1 MWLRVQRFAELA
13 ACKTLESLRIA
24 KQRVDAALL
33 SISVGGRR
41 TVYIIS
47 HEPSFSHQ
55 FER

>member
-1 MWLRVQRFAELA
+1 MYRNEHQVAVSKYERE
-13 ACKTLESLRIA
+13 I
-24 KQRVDAALL
+24 KQRVDADLL

-47 HEPSFSHQ
+47 HEPSLSHQ

>member
-1 MWLRVQRFAELA
+1 MQDTRKLA
-13 ACKTLESLRIA
+13 QFA